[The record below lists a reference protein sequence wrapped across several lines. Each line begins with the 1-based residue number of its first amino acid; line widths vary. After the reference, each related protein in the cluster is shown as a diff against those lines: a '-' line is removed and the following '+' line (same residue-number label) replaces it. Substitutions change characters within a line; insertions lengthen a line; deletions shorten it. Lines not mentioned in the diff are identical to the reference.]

1 MYEVKKISAEETIAV
16 RHPVLRNGRPIED
29 CVFVGDDE
37 ASTFHLGLFEND
49 KLIGIASFVKDSH
62 EAFHESPQ
70 YRLRGMAVLE
80 EHQGQGL
87 GDVLLKAGETEL
99 KQRNIPFL
107 WFNARKIAW
116 NFYLRNGYKIY
127 GEPFEMTG
135 IGTHYVMYKSL

>member
-1 MYEVKKISAEETIAV
+1 MYEVKEISAEETIAV
-16 RHPVLRNGRPIED
+16 RHPVLRKGRPIED
-29 CVFVGDDE
+29 CVFVGDNE
-37 ASTFHLGLFEND
+37 ASTFHLGLFESD
-49 KLIGIASFVKDSH
+49 KLIGVATFVKDCH
-62 EAFHESPQ
+62 EAFQESPQ

-116 NFYLRNGYKIY
+116 NFYLRNGYNIY